1 MRCASLKSNLGH
13 LEAAAAAAGL
23 ASLVAGP
30 LLAGA
35 VAVNAQLRRSTLACS
50 KGEARETRCIARR
63 LNAHLA
69 SIASSGSFRMPGE
82 VLPRCGDATAAARL
96 SSFGFS
102 GTIAHALFASST
114 GARSSTASGVSL
126 YRFQKAAPSMA
137 SARLLTPPILADAP
151 DARSIF
157 ATGTLAVL
165 SHHAVGGDILL
176 PSVVELAF
184 GGASRRAVS
193 SEFAL
198 LLGHAAVWQSEKT
211 TKIARWRQRG
221 KAQSK

>member
-1 MRCASLKSNLGH
+1 MGH

-30 LLAGA
+30 LLAGV

-102 GTIAHALFASST
+102 GTIAHGAFGT
-114 GARSSTASGVSL
+114 GARLSALRVDAPSL
-126 YRFQKAAPSMA
+126 YRNE
-137 SARLLTPPILADAP
+137 R
-151 DARSIF
+151 
-157 ATGTLAVL
+157 TLK
-165 SHHAVGGDILL
+165 S
-176 PSVVELAF
+176 SVV
-184 GGASRRAVS
+184 V
-193 SEFAL
+193 
-198 LLGHAAVWQSEKT
+198 QS
-211 TKIARWRQRG
+211 
-221 KAQSK
+221 

>member
-1 MRCASLKSNLGH
+1 MPQRRRRAFRASRRTARGPRSATRSRRGGAERAERGIARRFRRYQVGAASRALASGPLLCASLKSNLGH

-35 VAVNAQLRRSTLACS
+35 VAVNAQLRRSTRACL

-102 GTIAHALFASST
+102 GTIAHALFASAT

-126 YRFQKAAPSMA
+126 YRF
-137 SARLLTPPILADAP
+137 
-151 DARSIF
+151 
-157 ATGTLAVL
+157 
-165 SHHAVGGDILL
+165 
-176 PSVVELAF
+176 
-184 GGASRRAVS
+184 
-193 SEFAL
+193 
-198 LLGHAAVWQSEKT
+198 
-211 TKIARWRQRG
+211 
-221 KAQSK
+221 